1 MVGLSW
7 PEMVVVADVRSRAL
21 MVSMMARV
29 SYAETLTDFDGW
41 WLLLSMIIDDYGC
54 LHLRCS

>member
-1 MVGLSW
+1 MVRLSW
-7 PEMVVVADVRSRAL
+7 PEMLVVVGIRSRAL

-41 WLLLSMIIDDYGC
+41 
-54 LHLRCS
+54 

>member
-29 SYAETLTDFDGW
+29 SYVETLTDFDGW
-41 WLLLSMIIDDYGC
+41 
-54 LHLRCS
+54 